1 MYINIVKSNLCYILY
16 LVGEKMQNQNNPL
29 KNYFRKPGIWIKLPS
44 QGQFYTVKPKELNDM
59 GEIPVFPMTAKDEL
73 LLKNADALLNGS
85 AITELIHSC
94 APCIENPEQMPS
106 IDLDAVLLGIRR
118 CTYGESMDVSTT
130 HDCKEDAKNDV
141 SLNLNAV
148 ISTIQVV
155 ERIEPITLSNDIRVY
170 IKPVTVKQ
178 LLNLN
183 WVQYEQ
189 VRNIQLAEQR
199 DLDEK
204 TRIEMLQKSY
214 LELTEQNIKIVSE
227 CIETVLL
234 PDGMS
239 VSDADNIKEWATD
252 LSKADFKLIET
263 AIMSVG
269 NKGIE
274 KTFKVHCQHC
284 NQDYD
289 SQLDLNPTTFF
300 E

>member
-1 MYINIVKSNLCYILY
+1 MYINIVRVISVILY
-16 LVGEKMQNQNNPL
+16 LVGEKMENQNNPL
-29 KNYFRKPGIWIKLPS
+29 KVYFRKPGIWIKLPS
-44 QGQFYTVKPKELNDM
+44 QGQFYTVKPKDLNDM
-59 GEIPVFPMTAKDEL
+59 GEIAIYPMTAKDEL

-85 AITELIHSC
+85 AITELIKSC
-94 APCIENPEQMPS
+94 APSVENPDQMPS

-130 HDCKEDAKNDV
+130 HDCKENAKNDV

-148 ISTIQVV
+148 ISTIKTVGV
-155 ERIEPITLSNDIRVY
+155 ISPVILSNDIKVY
-170 IKPVTVKQ
+170 IRPVNLKQ

-189 VRNIQLAEQR
+189 VRNLQLAEQR
-199 DLDEK
+199 DMDEMS
-204 TRIEMLQKSY
+204 RVNLLQNSY
-214 LELTEQNIKIVSE
+214 TELTKQNIKIVSE

-234 PDGMS
+234 PDS
-239 VSDADNIKEWATD
+239 VSVSNSDNIREWATD
-252 LSKADFKLIET
+252 LSRADFKLIET

-274 KTFKVHCQHC
+274 KTFKVQCQHC
-284 NQDYD
+284 NQEYE

>member
-1 MYINIVKSNLCYILY
+1 
-16 LVGEKMQNQNNPL
+16 MQNQNNPL

-44 QGQFYTVKPKELNDM
+44 QGQFYTVKPKDLNDM

-148 ISTIQVV
+148 ISTIKVV
-155 ERIEPITLSNDIRVY
+155 ERIEPITLSSDIRVY

-234 PDGMS
+234 PDGIS

-274 KTFKVHCQHC
+274 KTFKVRCQHC
-284 NQDYD
+284 DQDYD